1 MRFFIE
7 GPFDTDRSDLDR
19 AGLAR
24 VARAQGHHVTELVP
38 EQALEPGAPRLP
50 DFESVGFEWG
60 VLVGDTPSPERYAAI
75 VQEAAAKKVQLLNDP
90 AQHLA
95 ALEFHRTV
103 AQLDGLTARTEV
115 VTAVD
120 QVDAALARLPPPVF
134 VRGSLGSRKWYGWDA
149 CVAPDAAH
157 AKERVEKLLALR
169 ELSRGHVLLREL
181 LPLRRL
187 DRVVEGFPQSREC
200 RLFVLDAE
208 VITFGAYWPLGDP
221 FGALNARELSELHAL
236 AREAAIRTKV
246 PWLCVDVGQ
255 LESGEWRVIET
266 ADPACCALGG
276 VSPTNLVAALASGLE
291 ARAGC

>member
-7 GPFDTDRSDLDR
+7 GPFDTDRADLDR

-24 VARAQGHHVTELVP
+24 VARAQGHHVTELLP

-60 VLVGDTPSPERYAAI
+60 VLVGDPPSPERYAAI
-75 VQEAAAKKVQLLNDP
+75 VQEAAAKKVVLLNDLE
-90 AQHLA
+90 QHLTA
-95 ALEFHRTV
+95 QEFHRTV
-103 AQLDGLTARTEV
+103 QRLDGLTARTEL
-115 VTAVD
+115 VTSLD
-120 QVDAALARLPPPVF
+120 EVDAALARVPPPVF
-134 VRGSLGSRKWYGWDA
+134 VRGSLGSRKWYGWEA

-157 AKERVEKLLALR
+157 AKERVAKLLAL
-169 ELSRGHVLLREL
+169 ESLSRGHVLLREL

-187 DRVVEGFPQSREC
+187 DRVVEGFPQSREY

-208 VITFGAYWPLGDP
+208 IITFGAYWPLGDP
-221 FGALNARELSELHAL
+221 FGALIPREHAEMQAL
-236 AREAAIRTKV
+236 AREVAIRTKV

-266 ADPACCALGG
+266 GDPASCALGG

-291 ARAGC
+291 SRAGC